1 MRRRQLHVK
10 NMKKNYSL
18 IIFFLIGLHLYANDS
33 IQNDRKLK
41 VESLIVKNTTSD
53 SIVSDSTIVDSV
65 VLESLINYYEFEN
78 DTVAL
83 DKPQNVGQIIYV
95 EHTKDIDK
103 ILEYL
108 FPIFML
114 LLGVIIDRCLLK
126 INEKERI
133 EKNGEL
139 WLIEIKALKGSLE
152 KQISSLSEFIK
163 TYCDK
168 ENEFDIPSIPK
179 YESLKCDIFSSFSK
193 KDLYDFLCIKN
204 KKESVQIFHK
214 INSIIST
221 TKDTYEQQIQYFNRS
236 MESMSVQIDSFDI
249 NLQNYRN
256 ELLLNESYANSLK
269 DDYRTLMAL
278 LSSEV
283 LEKMPKINIFEL
295 QKSFIEESLTIINK
309 HNKEQCSNLLE
320 ILLEMQ
326 KIIQALKNEKYY
338 LKSNFNSAIKMYK
351 EVNTH
356 IELLSNKYNI

>member
-1 MRRRQLHVK
+1 
-10 NMKKNYSL
+10 MKKIYSL
-18 IIFFLIGLHLYANDS
+18 IILFILGLYLYANDT
-33 IQNDRKLK
+33 IQHDTTLK
-41 VESLIVKNTTSD
+41 TESLVMNNSSLD
-53 SIVSDSTIVDSV
+53 SVVSDSVILD
-65 VLESLINYYEFEN
+65 SLINCYKFEN
-78 DTVAL
+78 DSVFFNES
-83 DKPQNVGQIIYV
+83 KNIGQIVYV
-95 EHTKDIDK
+95 EHTKGIDK

-249 NLQNYRN
+249 NLQNYSN

-278 LSSEV
+278 LNSEV

-295 QKSFIEESLTIINK
+295 QKSFIEKSLIILNK
-309 HNKEQCSNLLE
+309 YDKKLYSKLLM
-320 ILLEMQ
+320 ILMECQ
-326 KIIQALKNEKYY
+326 GNIQALKNEKHYC
-338 LKSNFNSAIKMYK
+338 KNNFNTAIRLYK
-351 EVNTH
+351 DICAH
-356 IELLSNKYNI
+356 IELLSIKYKI